1 MRKREYIL
9 ENFIGMSHI
18 DQLNLINYLEK
29 SVKEWGT
36 NRIVREFECTFGRY
50 QEKLELLL
58 GFIKAYPTYN
68 SDKRRL
74 TRRKTFE
81 ELRDAAENHHIS
93 NCDERVI
100 QQFAYS
106 GEYYGETKRY
116 FRPEPVT
123 ETQIEDFK
131 TEYESLS
138 INMKR
143 DFIEDMLFAYHR
155 INRLELPNQTP
166 MLELYKPTMLN
177 ILGEDLMTY
186 YDKLYP
192 SEQMRLIV
200 RILDDYRWLKED
212 EEYYNIKLTALKEKP
227 KVLRNL
233 KQQTIATCKNYLEG

>member
-1 MRKREYIL
+1 MRKREHIL
-9 ENFIGMSHI
+9 ENFIGMSHEE
-18 DQLNLINYLEK
+18 QLNLINYLEK

-36 NRIVREFECTFGRY
+36 NRIVREFESTFGRY

-123 ETQIEDFK
+123 QEQINDFK

-143 DFIEDMLFAYHR
+143 DFIEDMLFAYQR
-155 INRLELPNQTP
+155 INHLELPNQTP

-212 EEYYNIKLTALKEKP
+212 EEYYNIKVQNLKERP
-227 KVLRNL
+227 KEIRLQ